1 MALELMPLS
10 LREANEYIKSY
21 HRQNKPTRAGKY
33 AIGVKDGDKLVGVA
47 ITGRPIARMLDDKV
61 TAEVLRVCTADA
73 SPKNTCSMLYGACWR
88 ALKAMGG
95 KRMVTYTLQSEPGSS
110 LRGAGWTIVAE
121 LKPRPISQAW
131 KGSDRKRDWQPV
143 YGQAKFRWEAA

>member
-10 LREANEYIKSY
+10 LREANEYIKSF
-21 HRQNKPTRAGKY
+21 HRHNKPTRGGKY

-47 ITGRPIARMLDDKV
+47 ITGRPIARMLDDKG
-61 TAEVLRVCTADA
+61 TAEVLRVCTADD

-88 ALKAMGG
+88 AWKAMGG